1 MGMDKFSQLL
11 DQLGR
16 GNFTQLTLNLFQ
28 NGQEIAVLQQQ
39 LAGYDDK
46 QLVTLVEQHPAMP
59 NDTRFKMMCISY
71 LKYSRDVDPWS
82 VWASSDL
89 IFEFYQCLINCLIN
103 DNAPH
108 IEALIPVAIRETEFI
123 IALAHK
129 LDSFHLQLHTR
140 NHQFLSHTS
149 SILSRLFNSTKPPRG
164 NGSSKTI
171 PGKQRIL
178 LYLVN
183 KLNNI
188 YFRIESPQLCSN
200 IFKNFQPKSMLAHF
214 NEYQINQQI
223 EYRYLLGRYYLLN
236 SQVHNAFVQFNEAFQ
251 SLLNLPLTN
260 QAIVRNGSR
269 ILNYMIPT
277 GLVLGKIVK
286 WEPLRPF
293 VSQETIDNWN
303 TLYRFVRLGNIQSV
317 NHWLRHNERHLCAR
331 QLLVVLLEKLP
342 MIAYR
347 NLVKTVIKIWTTE
360 WGQNK
365 LPYSLI
371 ERALKLSI
379 GPAYEDNTAQDF
391 TIYNGIHSSKNVENV
406 LVTLINLGFLR
417 ANCFPQLQLCVVK
430 KTTMIQEIVPPV
442 TERITKIFPA
452 NSHVL
457 W

>member
-1 MGMDKFSQLL
+1 MDMANQLL
-11 DQLGR
+11 NQLAN
-16 GNFTQLTLNLFQ
+16 GNFTQLTLNLSQ
-28 NGQEIAVLQQQ
+28 NGKEIAILQQQ
-39 LAGYDDK
+39 LSGFDDK
-46 QLVTLVEQHPAMP
+46 HLETLVEQHPAMP
-59 NDTRFKMMCISY
+59 NDTRFKIMCTSY
-71 LKYSRDVDPWS
+71 LNYARDVDPWS
-82 VWASSDL
+82 VWSSSDL

-108 IEALIPVAIRETEFI
+108 IEALIPVATRETELI
-123 IALAHK
+123 IGLAEK

-140 NHQFLSHTS
+140 SHQFLSHIS
-149 SILSRLFNSTKPPRG
+149 SILSRLFNSIKPPRG
-164 NGSSKTI
+164 GASSTSI
-171 PGKQRIL
+171 LGKQRIL

-214 NEYQINQQI
+214 NEYQLDQQI

-251 SLLNLPLTN
+251 SLLSLPLTN
-260 QAIVRNGSR
+260 QAIIRNGTR

-277 GLVLGKIVK
+277 GLILGKMVK

-293 VSQETIDNWN
+293 LSQEIIGNWN
-303 TLYRFVRLGNIQSV
+303 ALYRYVRFGNIQGVSL
-317 NHWLRHNERHLCAR
+317 WLRQNERHLCAR
-331 QLLVVLLEKLP
+331 QLLIVLLEKLP
-342 MIAYR
+342 MVTYR
-347 NLVKTVIKIWTTE
+347 NLVKTVIKFWTTQ

-371 ERALKLSI
+371 ERALQLSI
-379 GPAYEDNTAQDF
+379 GPTCEDSTTQEI
-391 TIYNGIHSSKNVENV
+391 TIYNCIHSPRNVENV

-442 TERITKIFPA
+442 NERITKMFPA
-452 NSHVL
+452 HSHVL

>member
-1 MGMDKFSQLL
+1 
-11 DQLGR
+11 
-16 GNFTQLTLNLFQ
+16 
-28 NGQEIAVLQQQ
+28 
-39 LAGYDDK
+39 
-46 QLVTLVEQHPAMP
+46 
-59 NDTRFKMMCISY
+59 
-71 LKYSRDVDPWS
+71 
-82 VWASSDL
+82 
-89 IFEFYQCLINCLIN
+89 
-103 DNAPH
+103 
-108 IEALIPVAIRETEFI
+108 
-123 IALAHK
+123 
-129 LDSFHLQLHTR
+129 
-140 NHQFLSHTS
+140 
-149 SILSRLFNSTKPPRG
+149 
-164 NGSSKTI
+164 
-171 PGKQRIL
+171 
-178 LYLVN
+178 
-183 KLNNI
+183 
-188 YFRIESPQLCSN
+188 
-200 IFKNFQPKSMLAHF
+200 MLAHF
-214 NEYQINQQI
+214 NEYQVDQQI

-277 GLVLGKIVK
+277 GLILGKMVK

-293 VSQETIDNWN
+293 VSQATIDNWN
-303 TLYRFVRLGNIQSV
+303 VLYKYVRLGDIQSV

-342 MIAYR
+342 MITYR

-365 LPYSLI
+365 LPYPLI
-371 ERALKLSI
+371 ERALQLSI
-379 GPAYEDNTAQDF
+379 GQAYEDNTAQDF

-442 TERITKIFPA
+442 TERITKVFPA